1 MQYKLS
7 LSSCSTYFHVAV
19 QAICLARML
28 YVLAVVMSPQVL
40 VRVMVSVAVAPNST
54 YTET

>member
-1 MQYKLS
+1 M
-7 LSSCSTYFHVAV
+7 

-54 YTET
+54 YTGNMTMLTIL